1 MRYQGKI
8 TSWKDD
14 QGYGFIT
21 PNGGGDQVF
30 VHNKSFTQ
38 MQCRPLG
45 GEIVT
50 YEQGQDN
57 KGRARA
63 LAVAF
68 VADVRRPASN
78 TAGPSRMPL
87 FIAGSFLL
95 FVAFSALSKKLPLAV
110 LGLYLIASGIA
121 YIAYAIDKSAARN
134 NRWRTAEST
143 LHGLALIG
151 GWPGALLA
159 QNRLRHKSRKMSFLL
174 VFWTTVLLNCGAL
187 GWLFTAAGGKAF
199 RVAVGLA

>member
-8 TSWKDD
+8 TSWKDE

-21 PNGGGDQVF
+21 PNGGGEQLF
-30 VHNKSFTQ
+30 VHIKSFAQTQ
-38 MQCRPLG
+38 RRPLG

-50 YEQGQDN
+50 YDQGQDN

-68 VADVRRPASN
+68 VAEGRRTASC

-87 FIAGSFLL
+87 LIAGSFLF
-95 FVAFSALSKKLPLAV
+95 FVAFSTLSKKLPLAV
-110 LGLYLIASGIA
+110 LGLYLIASAIA
-121 YIAYAIDKSAARN
+121 YITYAIDKSAARKN
-134 NRWRTAEST
+134 QWRTAEST
-143 LHGLALIG
+143 LHCLALIG

-159 QNRLRHKSRKMSFLL
+159 QNRLRHKSRKMSFQL

-187 GWLFTAAGGKAF
+187 GWLFMAAGGRAF
-199 RVAVGLA
+199 RAAVGLA